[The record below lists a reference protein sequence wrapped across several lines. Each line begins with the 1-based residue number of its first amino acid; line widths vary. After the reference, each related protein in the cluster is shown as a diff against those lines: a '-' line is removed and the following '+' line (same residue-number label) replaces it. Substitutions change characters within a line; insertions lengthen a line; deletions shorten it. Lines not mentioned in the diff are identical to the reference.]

1 MTDPAQ
7 ASPPLPPTDPQ
18 SLVDARTIEIVLAP
32 VPGAVG
38 LQLTTWP
45 DVRAAP
51 QSHAV
56 ITTIAYAIVWLQTF
70 AQQIAQ
76 RVAALEVLTAESAR
90 PVATGNET
98 ERTRDESRHGLALAA
113 VCTAAD
119 AVAIASTPG
128 PVPASAL
135 DSIKLH

>member
-1 MTDPAQ
+1 MPDPSA
-7 ASPPLPPTDPQ
+7 AAPPVPPTDPA

-56 ITTIAYAIVWLQTF
+56 ITTMAYAVVWLQTI
-70 AQQIAQ
+70 AQQLAQ
-76 RVAALEVLTAESAR
+76 RVAALEVLAAESAR
-90 PVATGNET
+90 PVATGHEI
-98 ERTRDESRHGLALAA
+98 ERTRDESRHALALAA

-119 AVAIASTPG
+119 AVAIASNPG